1 LRVAAFVGSSVEDA
15 KGPWPLA
22 DGLCTIEEHRDLPID
37 VQAKDLFYTG
47 LVDDVIIANCFPSEE
62 ELKKL
67 GELHKGLVT
76 LDVDLEVDL
85 NEDEKT
91 IAFEELHFFRGDR
104 GGYTVRSTMP
114 RLKFK
119 DAVIPEKNARTIR
132 KGDVILDNVNSPRYK
147 GELHIALVD
156 FENDGNSNVIGRVT
170 ETNLRFLEQIKPW
183 QKFKLSK
190 V

>member
-1 LRVAAFVGSSVEDA
+1 
-15 KGPWPLA
+15 
-22 DGLCTIEEHRDLPID
+22 
-37 VQAKDLFYTG
+37 
-47 LVDDVIIANCFPSEE
+47 
-62 ELKKL
+62 
-67 GELHKGLVT
+67 
-76 LDVDLEVDL
+76 
-85 NEDEKT
+85 
-91 IAFEELHFFRGDR
+91 
-104 GGYTVRSTMP
+104 MP